1 MSSIIDLY
9 NNTPTLPQ
17 IVTVPQ
23 YIVFP
28 PASAAADDGWQH
40 WFQEWLKAIAPLGS
54 IVIGF
59 MMWCVSRNQH
69 ALSKEQLRLA
79 SAQHELTR
87 SQFDLASSQ
96 LEISR
101 KQADTSQQQK
111 EIAKLKLKLDLFEK
125 RYDCYKEF
133 NDIFYFIHW
142 NYFILSYGE
151 LDKKH
156 DEMYSKIVE
165 FKLLFSKDVS
175 NDIFAIWAMIHKVLK
190 LKLAFENN
198 EITIKEF
205 NEQKMEYSEASI
217 NKVQGDLFNKISPFL
232 STKEFSLV

>member
-28 PASAAADDGWQH
+28 FASAENHGWQH
-40 WFQEWLKAIAPLGS
+40 SIQEWLKALAPLGS
-54 IVIGF
+54 VAIGW
-59 MMWCVSRNQH
+59 MMWRVSRNQH
-69 ALSKEQLRLA
+69 DLSKEQLRLA
-79 SAQHELTR
+79 GEQHKLMR

-165 FKLLFSKDVS
+165 FKLLFSKDVA
-175 NDIFAIWAMIHKVLK
+175 NDIFAIWGMIHKVLK

-198 EITIKEF
+198 KITIEEF